1 MRVKVTPLYQSL
13 IFTIQTRK
21 MICENNGNTAL
32 AEVGTFS
39 FTQTVLGN
47 LFLGVKRKKRNYE
60 MVQFSNKFLKKG
72 FLSVH
77 RRSRPRRLW
86 PENRP
91 RAKRREALRKRAR
104 RAQSCWRDP
113 RSTRSSSPSPTPP
126 LSHRPSWDCT
136 VSNGPLCRSTS
147 RREPKIQWQIS
158 FCEAVLVW
166 LTPQPQD

>member
-60 MVQFSNKFLKKG
+60 MVQFSNKFLKKV
-72 FLSVH
+72 FFSVH
-77 RRSRPRRLW
+77 RRNRPRRL
-86 PENRP
+86 
-91 RAKRREALRKRAR
+91 
-104 RAQSCWRDP
+104 
-113 RSTRSSSPSPTPP
+113 
-126 LSHRPSWDCT
+126 
-136 VSNGPLCRSTS
+136 
-147 RREPKIQWQIS
+147 
-158 FCEAVLVW
+158 
-166 LTPQPQD
+166 